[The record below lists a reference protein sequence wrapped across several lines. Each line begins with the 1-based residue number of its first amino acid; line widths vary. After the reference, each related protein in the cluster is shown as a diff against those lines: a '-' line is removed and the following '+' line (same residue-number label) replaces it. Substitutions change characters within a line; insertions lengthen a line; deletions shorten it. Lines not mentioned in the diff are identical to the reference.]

1 MLHRLS
7 IVPAAESLAKFFA
20 RSVVSLRVHHHLIR
34 VWIVHRESL
43 VIDDVSFISINIF
56 AALSNHINHR
66 NERQP
71 ILAAHPRRSRVRHRP
86 RPPQRVQRSRRF
98 PDENIR
104 VNVKHSH
111 A

>member
-1 MLHRLS
+1 MLHRLA

-56 AALSNHINHR
+56 RSINYR
-66 NERQP
+66 NKTR
-71 ILAAHPRRSRVRHRP
+71 LGY
-86 RPPQRVQRSRRF
+86 F
-98 PDENIR
+98 TLGT
-104 VNVKHSH
+104 KWLGFC
-111 A
+111 